1 MEMLTCEALMATWTQ
16 MQALSVEKRT
26 GHQAISSL
34 EKGDLYFNH
43 GLFYFCY
50 AFLRGGYFAVAVS
63 HHSFEI
69 PFFLFSL
76 FSYKFLFCVCYFGR
90 QIDTPLRAGIACRLT
105 NQVKSR
111 LEDLWE
117 RVRCQ

>member
-1 MEMLTCEALMATWTQ
+1 MEMLICEVLMATWTQ

-26 GHQAISSL
+26 GSQAISSL

-50 AFLRGGYFAVAVS
+50 AFLRGGIFRSRRLSSLVWI
-63 HHSFEI
+63 SFF
-69 PFFLFSL
+69 P
-76 FSYKFLFCVCYFGR
+76 FSYEFLLCVCYFGR

-105 NQVKSR
+105 NQVKSC
-111 LEDLWE
+111 LENLWE

>member
-1 MEMLTCEALMATWTQ
+1 MEMLTCEVLMATWTQ

-26 GHQAISSL
+26 GHQVILSL

-69 PFFLFSL
+69 PFFPFFFPMNSCCASAIL
-76 FSYKFLFCVCYFGR
+76 G
-90 QIDTPLRAGIACRLT
+90 DRLIPPYAPA
-105 NQVKSR
+105 
-111 LEDLWE
+111 
-117 RVRCQ
+117 